1 MELGE
6 RIPFSLHH
14 NFYYL
19 WIKIIESYIYCLSSE
34 ICFSDNFYSGISSWF
49 PEKDKNLVWA
59 LYFSS
64 IMVWHD
70 LHSVMVFRLTNHRR
84 SPNIHL
90 FQYAPL
96 ASRYIIWI
104 RSSSFSL
111 LRAEII
117 KHALLL
123 HWIFN
128 ATSYEILLYT
138 LAI

>member
-1 MELGE
+1 MNNNNWIL
-6 RIPFSLHH
+6 
-14 NFYYL
+14 YL
-19 WIKIIESYIYCLSSE
+19 LLKTSE
-34 ICFSDNFYSGISSWF
+34 IFLLDNIYSGISSWF
-49 PEKDKNLVWA
+49 PEKNKNLAGA

-128 ATSYEILLYT
+128 ATSYEILLLDSY
-138 LAI
+138 LVLSSSFFL